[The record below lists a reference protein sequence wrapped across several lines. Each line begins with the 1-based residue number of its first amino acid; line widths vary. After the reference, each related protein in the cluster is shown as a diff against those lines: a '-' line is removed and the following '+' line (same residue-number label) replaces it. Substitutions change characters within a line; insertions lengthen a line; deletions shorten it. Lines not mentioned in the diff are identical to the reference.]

1 MKQKRFLRDAFY
13 RLKLVMLFTKM
24 DEIFTLTASHF
35 SVSETQMVEDVLLLK
50 DNEGAITAVFQ
61 SGSFLTVS
69 ASNSILSVSFA
80 GSSDLLRG
88 VTKGLLG
95 KKGFKVFIHVVSV

>member
-1 MKQKRFLRDAFY
+1 MNKISTF
-13 RLKLVMLFTKM
+13 
-24 DEIFTLTASHF
+24 TASHF
-35 SVSETQMVEDVLLLK
+35 SVSETQRVEDVFLQK
-50 DNEGAITAVFQ
+50 DNEGAITALFQ

-80 GSSDLLRG
+80 GSPDLRV

-95 KKGFKVFIHVVSV
+95 KKRF